1 MSLIETRGHQM
12 FPVLVAEQIA
22 TFRRFAS
29 GPARRFQ
36 PHELIFNVGDHH
48 APVWMVL
55 DGAIEVVRRDGLG
68 RENPITV
75 HGIGQFTGEVSQLA
89 GRGSLAAGKAGAE
102 GCLALPLDAAH
113 LRALIIGS
121 ADLGEIVM
129 RALILRRVGLI
140 EGGSAGSVLIG
151 RTGESELVRLQGFLS
166 RNGYPH
172 TTIDAE
178 DGGDGHVIVER
189 LGLHSDDL
197 PLMIC
202 PIGTVLKRPSNAEAG
217 VCLGMTPELDPTKIY
232 DTAIVGSGPAGLA
245 AAVYAASEGL
255 SVLVLDQRAFGGQAG
270 ASARIENY
278 LGFPTGIS
286 GQALAGRA
294 YNQAQKFGAEIA
306 IPLAVTEL
314 DCHDSEIK
322 RLSLSNGF
330 SIRARTVVIAGGAR
344 YRRPDIANLDTFEG
358 NGISYWASPVE
369 ARLCEG
375 EEVALVGGGNSA
387 GQAVVYLAPRVKRL
401 HLVIRRR
408 DLEATMSR
416 YLIDRIA
423 ALPNVEIHPET
434 EVLSLEG
441 SKQLGL
447 TGAKFGNRTT
457 QATHHRTLRHLFLF
471 IGAEPN
477 TDWLANCV
485 GVDHG
490 GFVKTGTGLTR
501 DTAIA
506 GEVLRTLETDKAG
519 VFAIGDV
526 RAGSIKRVA
535 AAVGEGAAVVAQI
548 HGYLADVVR

>member
-36 PHELIFNVGDHH
+36 PHELIFDVGDHH

-89 GRGSLAAGKAGAE
+89 GRGSLAAGKAGVG

-166 RNGYPH
+166 RNGYPY
-172 TTIDAE
+172 TTIDAG

-189 LGLHSDDL
+189 LGLHTDDL

-202 PIGTVLKRPSNAEAG
+202 PVGTVLKHPSNAEAG

-255 SVLVLDQRAFGGQAG
+255 SVLVLDQ
-270 ASARIENY
+270 
-278 LGFPTGIS
+278 
-286 GQALAGRA
+286 
-294 YNQAQKFGAEIA
+294 
-306 IPLAVTEL
+306 
-314 DCHDSEIK
+314 
-322 RLSLSNGF
+322 
-330 SIRARTVVIAGGAR
+330 
-344 YRRPDIANLDTFEG
+344 
-358 NGISYWASPVE
+358 
-369 ARLCEG
+369 
-375 EEVALVGGGNSA
+375 
-387 GQAVVYLAPRVKRL
+387 
-401 HLVIRRR
+401 
-408 DLEATMSR
+408 
-416 YLIDRIA
+416 
-423 ALPNVEIHPET
+423 
-434 EVLSLEG
+434 
-441 SKQLGL
+441 
-447 TGAKFGNRTT
+447 
-457 QATHHRTLRHLFLF
+457 
-471 IGAEPN
+471 
-477 TDWLANCV
+477 
-485 GVDHG
+485 
-490 GFVKTGTGLTR
+490 
-501 DTAIA
+501 
-506 GEVLRTLETDKAG
+506 
-519 VFAIGDV
+519 
-526 RAGSIKRVA
+526 
-535 AAVGEGAAVVAQI
+535 
-548 HGYLADVVR
+548 